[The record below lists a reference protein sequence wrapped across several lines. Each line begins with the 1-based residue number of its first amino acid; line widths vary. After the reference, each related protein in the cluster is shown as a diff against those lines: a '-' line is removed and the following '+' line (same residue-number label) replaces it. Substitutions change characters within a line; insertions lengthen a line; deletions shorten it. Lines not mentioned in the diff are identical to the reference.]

1 MREIST
7 TNPILISEA
16 YSKRCQICKIDC
28 STKVVN
34 SWKLLTIFIKG
45 IILDVWQGPK
55 YASVYASEYACEYAS
70 YYAS

>member
-7 TNPILISEA
+7 TNLILISEA
-16 YSKRCQICKIDC
+16 CSKSCQICKIDC

-34 SWKLLTIFIKG
+34 RWKLLTIFIKG
-45 IILDVWQGPK
+45 TILDVWQGPK
-55 YASVYASEYACEYAS
+55 YAYVYASEYACEYAS